1 MIKYLLKKVGWKR
14 YGFTVFKVIVGGL
27 SFILYTDIEI
37 QIWGKLIVGSIH
49 SVFILLCY
57 VAFLSLRCRRLHDLG
72 LSGWW
77 QIILIIILFSLVTF
91 IFWITFGL
99 NTDEA
104 EMIGFGIDTIFAQL
118 IFIIL
123 VDLVSILF
131 LIFKDR

>member
-1 MIKYLLKKVGWKR
+1 M
-14 YGFTVFKVIVGGL
+14 IVGGL

-104 EMIGFGIDTIFAQL
+104 EMIGFGINTIFAQL
-118 IFIIL
+118 IFIML
-123 VDLVSILF
+123 VDLVFILF